1 MGKRIIPRA
10 RGAGGPRYVSP
21 SHRFLGRVEYLP
33 YGSFNGRVVDI
44 VRDAIHSAPLAVVK
58 SDDGKQVLQIA
69 AEGIMQ
75 GQTIVYGGDQIIS
88 GNVVDLA
95 KIPEGTKVFA
105 IETYPGSGPKLCR
118 SSGVFALV
126 LGRSGSKV
134 ALQFTT
140 GRVRE
145 FDERCRVS
153 IGVPAGGGRP
163 DKPWVSVGKKW
174 HAIHAKGAKIYPR
187 SAGVNMTPADHPYGG
202 KSKRPRPSRTVSRH
216 APPGKKVGSIA
227 ARRVGKRKGAR
238 NA

>member
-21 SHRFLGRVEYLP
+21 SHRF
-33 YGSFNGRVVDI
+33 YGKVGYFPFGNVTGRVVDI
-44 VRDAIHSAPLAVVK
+44 VRDAIHSAPLAVIK
-58 SDDGKQVLQIA
+58 SSDGKEVLQIA
-69 AEGIMQ
+69 AEGLRVGDVI
-75 GQTIVYGGDQIIS
+75 TYGGEVKTGNIIELS
-88 GNVVDLA
+88 KAN
-95 KIPEGTKVFA
+95 EGMRVFA

-118 SSGVFALV
+118 SSGVFAIV
-126 LGRSGSKV
+126 LSRSGSKI
-134 ALQFTT
+134 ALQFSN
-140 GRVRE
+140 GRVKE

-153 IGVPAGGGRP
+153 VGIPAGGGRT

>member
-21 SHRFLGRVEYLP
+21 SHRFLGKIEYFP
-33 YGSFNGRVVDI
+33 FGNTNGRVIDI
-44 VRDAIHSAPLAVVK
+44 VKDAIHSAPMAVVK
-58 SDDGKQVLQIA
+58 HDDGREILQIA
-69 AEGIMQ
+69 AEGLKQ
-75 GQTIVYGGDQIIS
+75 GDLVKYGEEVAN
-88 GNVVDLA
+88 GNVV
-95 KIPEGTKVFA
+95 PVGRTSEGMKVFA

-118 SSGVFALV
+118 SSGTFATI

-134 ALQFTT
+134 SLQFSN
-140 GRVRE
+140 GDVRE
-145 FDERCRVS
+145 FDERCRISV
-153 IGVPAGGGRP
+153 GVAAGGGRT

-174 HAIHAKGAKIYPR
+174 HAKHILGKIYPR

>member
-21 SHRFLGRVEYLP
+21 SHRFLGKVEYFP
-33 YGSFNGRVVDI
+33 AGQETAKVVDI
-44 VRDAIHSAPLAVVK
+44 VRDAIHSAPMVVLK
-58 SDDGKQVLQIA
+58 SSKGKQILQTA
-69 AEGIMQ
+69 AEGSRV
-75 GQTIVYGGDQIIS
+75 GDTVVYGGDQVAV
-88 GNVVDLA
+88 GNVMELS
-95 KIPEGTKVFA
+95 KIPEGTRVFA

-118 SSGVFALV
+118 GSGVFAFITSKNP
-126 LGRSGSKV
+126 GRVG
-134 ALQFTT
+134 LQFTT
-140 GRVRE
+140 GKIKE
-145 FDERCRVS
+145 FDDRCRVT
-153 IGVPAGGGRP
+153 IGIAAGGGRT
-163 DKPWVSVGKKW
+163 DKPWVSVGKKYW
-174 HAIHAKGAKIYPR
+174 AKHIKGKIYPR

>member
-21 SHRFLGRVEYLP
+21 SNRFLGRVEYFP
-33 YGSFNGRVVDI
+33 FGKVSGRVVDI
-44 VRDAIHSAPLAVVK
+44 VRDAIHSAPLAIVK
-58 SDDGKQVLQIA
+58 GDDGKEILQIA
-69 AEGIMQ
+69 AEGLRLGDMIR
-75 GQTIVYGGDQIIS
+75 YGDEVAN
-88 GNVVDLA
+88 GNVVELSRTS
-95 KIPEGTKVFA
+95 EGMKVFC
-105 IETYPGSGPKLCR
+105 IETFPGSGPKLCR
-118 SSGVFALV
+118 SSGVFATV

-140 GRVRE
+140 GRVRD

-153 IGVPAGGGRP
+153 IGVPGGGGRP

>member
-10 RGAGGPRYVSP
+10 RGAAGPRYVSP
-21 SHRFLGRVEYLP
+21 SHRFLGRVEYFSD
-33 YGSFNGRVVDI
+33 GDRTAQVKDI
-44 VRDAIHSAPLAVVK
+44 MRDAIHSAPLALVK
-58 SDDGKQVLQIA
+58 SNDGREILQVA
-69 AEGIMQ
+69 AEGLKV
-75 GQTIVYGGDQIIS
+75 GDTITYGGETVS
-88 GNVVDLA
+88 TGNVIELS
-95 KIPEGTKVFA
+95 KIPEGTKVFG

-118 SSGVFALV
+118 SSGVFAFV
-126 LGRSGSKV
+126 LGRSGNNVS
-134 ALQFTT
+134 LQF
-140 GRVRE
+140 GSRIRE
-145 FDERCRVS
+145 FDGRCRVS
-153 IGVPAGGGRP
+153 IGVPAGGGRT

>member
-21 SHRFLGRVEYLP
+21 SHRFLGKVEYFPL
-33 YGSFNGRVVDI
+33 GNRSAKVVDI
-44 VRDAIHSAPLAVVK
+44 VRDGIHSAPMMIIK
-58 SDDGKQVLQIA
+58 GDDGREILQVA
-69 AEGIMQ
+69 AEGVKAGDVIY
-75 GQTIVYGGDQIIS
+75 YGSNQIS
-88 GNVVDLA
+88 TGNVVELS
-95 KIPEGTKVFA
+95 KVPEGQRVFA

-118 SSGVFALV
+118 SSGVFAFV
-126 LGRSGSKV
+126 TSKTGGRVS
-134 ALQFTT
+134 LQFTN
-140 GRVRE
+140 GLIRD
-145 FDERCRVS
+145 FDERCRATV
-153 IGVPAGGGRP
+153 GVAAGGGRT

-174 HAIHAKGAKIYPR
+174 HAKSVRGKIYPR

-227 ARRVGKRKGAR
+227 ARRVGKRRGAR